1 MSFNVKYPV
10 CKDGM
15 GLIFI
20 ITMKKLFYLF
30 GVCVLL
36 LFPFSADAKQ
46 QLPDDPQTMCLMMP
60 DGEVLYFDH
69 VLTDAEILEYY
80 ARWERNHEGR

>member
-1 MSFNVKYPV
+1 
-10 CKDGM
+10 M

-60 DGEVLYFDH
+60 DGQVLWYDR
-69 VLTDAEILEYY
+69 VLTDDEIRDIYKSWELE
-80 ARWERNHEGR
+80 HEGR

>member
-1 MSFNVKYPV
+1 
-10 CKDGM
+10 M
-15 GLIFI
+15 GLIFIITII

>member
-1 MSFNVKYPV
+1 
-10 CKDGM
+10 M